1 MKKDIKPFCV
11 EILLCFLILCKRW
24 YSNIH
29 NLKYA
34 YLEDV
39 FGKLF
44 SKSSLSN
51 FSALLKMTN
60 CILTNS
66 EKRSKT
72 KTYHFEIFFRRE
84 NVNRRWS

>member
-11 EILLCFLILCKRW
+11 EILLCFLILNKRW

-39 FGKLF
+39 FDIFKVFAFKFF
-44 SKSSLSN
+44 SIIENDELHIDK
-51 FSALLKMTN
+51 
-60 CILTNS
+60 
-66 EKRSKT
+66 
-72 KTYHFEIFFRRE
+72 FRKK
-84 NVNRRWS
+84 V